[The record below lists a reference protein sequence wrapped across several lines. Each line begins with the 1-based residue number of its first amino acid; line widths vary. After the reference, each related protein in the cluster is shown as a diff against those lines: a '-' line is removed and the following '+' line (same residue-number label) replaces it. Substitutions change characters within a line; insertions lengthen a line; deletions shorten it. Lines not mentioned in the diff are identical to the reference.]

1 MLNISKTI
9 RDDDAVF
16 ALEGR
21 LDTTT
26 AQDLEHAL
34 QKAMP
39 RVSKLTLDFENL
51 DYISSAGLR
60 VLLSA
65 QKTMSAKDGE
75 MKLLHVNQEVMDT
88 LKITGMADVLTVEK
102 G

>member
-21 LDTTT
+21 LDTAT

-34 QKAMP
+34 QKTMP

-75 MKLLHVNQEVMDT
+75 MKLLHVNEAILDIFEV
-88 LKITGMADVLTVEK
+88 TGFSDILTIE
-102 G
+102 

>member
-60 VLLSA
+60 AISTGSCRYSVYTSGRQLPEHPSA
-65 QKTMSAKDGE
+65 QG
-75 MKLLHVNQEVMDT
+75 
-88 LKITGMADVLTVEK
+88 VL
-102 G
+102 

>member
-75 MKLLHVNQEVMDT
+75 MKLLHVNEAILDIFEV
-88 LKITGMADVLTVEK
+88 TGFSDILTIE
-102 G
+102 

>member
-21 LDTTT
+21 LDTAT

-75 MKLLHVNQEVMDT
+75 MKLLHVNEAILDIFEV
-88 LKITGMADVLTVEK
+88 TGFSDILTIE
-102 G
+102 

>member
-16 ALEGR
+16 VLEGR

-26 AQDLEHAL
+26 AQDLEHVL

-75 MKLLHVNQEVMDT
+75 MKLLHVNEAILDIFEV
-88 LKITGMADVLTVEK
+88 TGFSDILTIE
-102 G
+102 